1 MRDTRVTQLVR
12 DLVSSGYES
21 EFLTRLRRRFDTEQ
35 AYEDLER
42 EIVYEMACALGRAE
56 EKVNV
61 ALLRLELARRDL
73 EAARSEREY
82 AERAQAF
89 NSLRE
94 TAWQARYDLLV
105 HREAVGMRR
114 NEILEQLYP
123 IPPRVRQR

>member
-1 MRDTRVTQLVR
+1 MLDERVARLVR
-12 DLVSSGYES
+12 DLVSRGYES
-21 EFLTRLRRRFDTEQ
+21 EYLTRLRSRFDAEQ

-42 EIVYEMACALGRAE
+42 EILYEMACALGRAE

-61 ALLRLELARRDL
+61 ALLRLELARRELD
-73 EAARSEREY
+73 EAQPGSEY
-82 AERAQAF
+82 AERAEKF

-94 TAWQARYDLLV
+94 LAWQARYELLV

>member
-1 MRDTRVTQLVR
+1 MRDTRVAQLVR
-12 DLVSSGYES
+12 DLVSSNYES
-21 EFLTRLRRRFDTEQ
+21 EYLTRLRRHFDTEQ
-35 AYEDLER
+35 AYDDLER
-42 EIVYEMACALGRAE
+42 EILYEMACGLGRAE

-82 AERAQAF
+82 AECAQTF

-94 TAWQARYDLLV
+94 AALQARYDLLV
-105 HREAVGMRR
+105 HREAIGMRR

-123 IPPRVRQR
+123 IPPRVRYR